1 MTQRAHRLA
10 AVWFAD
16 IAGYTE
22 LSTRDEDHAVELV
35 ELMQA
40 AAARTV
46 RDHGGRVVKFIGDAV
61 LAEFPSSTGAVRG
74 ALDLESRFTA
84 AVRSAGHDPQ
94 DLRVGIH
101 VGEIILSEDGDVYG
115 EGVNV
120 ASRLQASAAPGEIW
134 ISEDVWRQVRQRP
147 GLRFEPRGEHRYK
160 GLSAPIQVYDV
171 SAGAEPAI
179 TPEAPTPESSRPA
192 PILAS
197 IAVLP
202 FTNMSPS
209 PENEFFSDG
218 VTEEILTMLARVE
231 GLKVISRTSVMQ
243 YKGTTKPLPQ
253 IGRELGVAKV
263 LEGSVRLVGQ
273 RVRITAQLIDA
284 ATDQH
289 LWAERYDRH
298 LEDIFAIQSDV
309 AEKIVEAL
317 KGRLTPHERARIA
330 DQPTE
335 SIEAY
340 EWYLKARFLMARRTS
355 ESFRRA
361 QTALEKALELD
372 PEYPRA
378 WSALAILWALMP
390 YYTDAT
396 VEETAPRAR
405 EAAARALELDPDLA
419 EPHAARGMA
428 AMSEWRWDETGRE
441 YEEAI
446 RRSPSSATL
455 HQWYGNYLMFRG
467 RPDEAIASHRR
478 AVELDPLSLPAR
490 MAYGSAYYFADR
502 FEEALAIHREVLRL
516 DPGYAP
522 EHVNIAG
529 VLIQVGR
536 FEEAIEAM
544 AMAAKLDPDQIPAE
558 WVSRMRVGWEEG
570 GERGFREAYVEGL
583 RYQEGAW
590 AHDFNMAAGLANLG
604 RTDEALEL
612 LEKVVDERHAIA
624 IQIGVQ
630 PSFDVL
636 KDDPRFQRLLER
648 VGVVT
653 GPCEIT
659 S

>member
-1 MTQRAHRLA
+1 LSQRSHRLA

-22 LSTRDEDHAVELV
+22 LTTRDEDRAVALV
-35 ELMQA
+35 ELMQEA
-40 AAARTV
+40 AGEAV
-46 RDHGGRVVKFIGDAV
+46 RGQNGRVVKHIGDAV
-61 LAEFPSSTGAVRG
+61 LAEFPSTTGAVRA
-74 ALDLESRFTA
+74 ALDLGSRFVSA
-84 AVRSAGHDPQ
+84 AESAGRGPGV
-94 DLRVGIH
+94 LRIGVH
-101 VGEIILSEDGDVYG
+101 VGEILPSNEGDVYG
-115 EGVNV
+115 EGVNM
-120 ASRLQASAAPGEIW
+120 ASRLQESAVPGEVW
-134 ISEDVWRQVRQRP
+134 ITEDVWRQIRQRP
-147 GLRFEPRGEHRYK
+147 GFQFEARGEHRFK
-160 GLSAPIQVYDV
+160 GFSAPIAIYAVM
-171 SAGAEPAI
+171 AGAPSPKIGPSADDGVA
-179 TPEAPTPESSRPA
+179 TPP
-192 PILAS
+192 AS

-202 FTNMSPS
+202 FTNMSAS
-209 PENEFFSDG
+209 AENEFFSDG
-218 VTEEILTMLARVE
+218 VTEEILTTLARIG

-243 YKGTTKPLPQ
+243 YKGTSKPLPQ

-263 LEGSVRLVGQ
+263 LEGSVRLVGR

-289 LWAERYDRH
+289 LWAERYDRE

-317 KGRLTPHERARIA
+317 KGRLTNRERARIT
-330 DQPTE
+330 DRPTE
-335 SIEAY
+335 SFEAY
-340 EWYLKARFLMARRTS
+340 EWYLKARSLMARRSS
-355 ESFRRA
+355 EAFRQA

-372 PEYPRA
+372 TEYPRA

-390 YYTDAT
+390 YYTDTKVA
-396 VEETAPRAR
+396 EAAPRSR

-419 EPHAARGMA
+419 EPHAARGMT
-428 AMSEWRWDETGRE
+428 AMSEWKWDEVGRE

-446 RRSPSSATL
+446 RRSPSSGFL

-467 RPDEAIASHRR
+467 RPEEAIASHRR

-490 MAYGSAYYFADR
+490 MAFGSAYYFAR
-502 FEEALAIHREVLRL
+502 RYEESLAIHREVLRL

-522 EHVNIAG
+522 EHVNLAG
-529 VLIQVGR
+529 VLIQTGR

-544 AMAAKLDPDQIPAE
+544 EMAAKLDPDQIPGE
-558 WVSRMRVGWEEG
+558 WARRMRAGYEEG

-583 RYQEGAW
+583 RSQEGAW

-604 RTDEALEL
+604 RTDEALDL

-636 KDDPRFQRLLER
+636 RDEPRFLALLKR
-648 VGVVT
+648 VGV
-653 GPCEIT
+653 G
-659 S
+659 

>member
-1 MTQRAHRLA
+1 LIPRAHRLA

-16 IAGYTE
+16 LAGYTE
-22 LSTRDEDHAVELV
+22 LSTRDEDRAVALV
-35 ELMQA
+35 ELMQEA
-40 AAARTV
+40 AGEAV
-46 RDHGGRVVKFIGDAV
+46 RRQEGRVVKHIGDAV
-61 LAEFPSSTGAVRG
+61 LAEFSSTTGAVRA
-74 ALDLESRFTA
+74 ALDLGSRFVSA
-84 AVRSAGHDPQ
+84 AESAGRGPGV
-94 DLRVGIH
+94 LRIGVH
-101 VGEIILSEDGDVYG
+101 VGEIVPSSEGDVYG

-120 ASRLQASAAPGEIW
+120 AARVQESAAPGEVW
-134 ISEDVWRQVRQRP
+134 ITEDVWRQVRQRP
-147 GLRFEPRGEHRYK
+147 DLRFEPRGEHRFK
-160 GLSAPIQVYDV
+160 GI
-171 SAGAEPAI
+171 
-179 TPEAPTPESSRPA
+179 PA
-192 PILAS
+192 PIPVYAVTAEAPSPKGGPAAPRGMATPPAS

-202 FTNMSPS
+202 FTNMSAS
-209 PENEFFSDG
+209 AENEFFSDG
-218 VTEEILTMLARVE
+218 VTEEILTTLARID

-263 LEGSVRLVGQ
+263 LEGSVRLVGR

-289 LWAERYDRH
+289 LWAERYDRE

-317 KGRLTPHERARIA
+317 KGRLTARERARIT
-330 DQPTE
+330 DRPTG
-335 SIEAY
+335 SVEAY
-340 EWYLKARFLMARRTS
+340 EWYLKARSLMARRSS
-355 ESFRRA
+355 EAFRQA
-361 QTALEKALELD
+361 QTALERALELD
-372 PEYPRA
+372 AEYARA

-390 YYTDAT
+390 YYTDTQVA
-396 VEETAPRAR
+396 EAALRAR

-419 EPHAARGMA
+419 EPHAARGMT
-428 AMSEWRWDETGRE
+428 AMSEWKWDEVGRE

-467 RPDEAIASHRR
+467 RTEESIASHRR

-502 FEEALAIHREVLRL
+502 FEEAIAIHREVLRL

-522 EHVNIAG
+522 EHVNLAG
-529 VLIQVGR
+529 VLIQTGR

-544 AMAAKLDPDQIPAE
+544 EMAARLDPDQIPRAWVAE
-558 WVSRMRVGWEEG
+558 MRKGYERG

-583 RYQEGAW
+583 RPQEGAW

-604 RTDEALEL
+604 RTDEALDL

-636 KDDPRFQRLLER
+636 KDDPRFQALLER
-648 VGVVT
+648 VGV
-653 GPCEIT
+653 GPPP
-659 S
+659 SRA